1 VRYFNSAGTK
11 CQEKFEKKL
20 KLLSKWDFGKDTGL
34 VLKIISLI
42 ERYPEARYEI
52 LAYFL
57 EFLDKHGE

>member
-1 VRYFNSAGTK
+1 M
-11 CQEKFEKKL
+11 

-57 EFLDKHGE
+57 EFLDKHGERIEKQIPGWEKTDY